1 MVASILETLGSF
13 IVSTIDSLGYVGVV
27 VLMAIESA
35 NIPLPSEVIMPF
47 AGFLA
52 GEGRFTMFGAA
63 LAGALGCTLGSALSY
78 WVGMKGGRPLI
89 ERYGKY
95 VLISRHDLDLADRW
109 FARWGDA
116 TAFFSRLLPVVAAM
130 IATGVAGAW
139 IVARRRGPE
148 VATSATRI
156 QNPFSL
162 KQAFTWAI
170 IYGVVLLVARGATE
184 YLGQGGVFAVAALS
198 AVADVDAVTI
208 AYTQLGAREGLW
220 RVPAAAIALA
230 AVINTLVKLGIAWMR
245 GAGSFRPRVAAALG
259 AMALAGAAAGV
270 VVYLRG

>member
-1 MVASILETLGSF
+1 MVAGILETLGSF
-13 IVSTIDSLGYVGVV
+13 IVSTIDSLGYAGVV

-52 GEGRFTMFGAA
+52 GEGRFTIFGAA

-116 TAFFSRLLPVVAAM
+116 TAFFSRLLPVVRTF
-130 IATGVAGAW
+130 ISF
-139 IVARRRGPE
+139 P
-148 VATSATRI
+148 
-156 QNPFSL
+156 
-162 KQAFTWAI
+162 
-170 IYGVVLLVARGATE
+170 
-184 YLGQGGVFAVAALS
+184 
-198 AVADVDAVTI
+198 
-208 AYTQLGAREGLW
+208 
-220 RVPAAAIALA
+220 
-230 AVINTLVKLGIAWMR
+230 LGIAR
-245 GAGSFRPRVAAALG
+245 SHFKRFLLYTFVGSFIWSLFLAWVGIKVGENREILSQWFHRFD
-259 AMALAGAAAGV
+259 AMIGLVILAGI
-270 VVYLRG
+270 VYWVARHIRLVKSV